1 MAESRGKLSDEGDP
15 YGVRNM
21 SNTELENI
29 ALGSGAVPQERIVG
43 AARAELD
50 RRQRVHERDAAD
62 RHMQAANRQLA
73 VGSETAKAARLAAIA
88 AWGAAIAAVASA
100 LGTIAQA
107 VIAWWK

>member
-1 MAESRGKLSDEGDP
+1 MPDEADPHGMRSKSD
-15 YGVRNM
+15 
-21 SNTELENI
+21 SELENI

-50 RRQRVHERDAAD
+50 RRQRVHERDTVD
-62 RHMQAANRQLA
+62 RQMQAANRQLA

-88 AWGAAIAAVASA
+88 AWGAAIAAAVSA